1 MAADSA
7 QKTEK
12 PTPRRL
18 REARQKGQIPRSVDL
33 VQWVTLLAASFLLP
47 STMRSVLGRI
57 DDRLDAAIDLA
68 GQGETG
74 PALAAAATMAGS
86 AALGLGFLF
95 GFVMVSSIVG
105 MVLQG
110 GFVLSA
116 HPVKPKWERVS
127 PKSGLKRL
135 FSMQSVVETAKAL
148 VRLFVL
154 GLLVA
159 TVLSAAASDHLFGA
173 GLGLASSTDLLIEQ
187 ILLVLRLAAL
197 VGSVIGVAD
206 YAFQRHQ
213 AMKKLKMSKQE
224 VKEDQRRAEG
234 DPVIKN
240 RRRQAHAKLTRNQ
253 MLSAVSDATVVIVNP
268 THFAVALDYDDNG
281 SAPTVVAKGADELSW
296 RIRERAATND
306 VPIVES
312 PPLARALHASVDVGD
327 TIPESFF
334 EAVAIVLAFVM
345 RKRRNPSSV
354 NGRVSVPASK
364 IPSNLGDRPVGSAP
378 G

>member
-33 VQWVTLLAASFLLP
+33 VQWLTLLAASFLLP
-47 STMRSVLGRI
+47 ATLGGVLDRI
-57 DDRLDAAIDLA
+57 DRRLGLAIELA
-68 GQGETG
+68 GRGETG
-74 PALAAAATMAGS
+74 PALTASATMAGS
-86 AALGLGFLF
+86 ALLGLGFLF

-105 MVLQG
+105 MVVQG

-127 PKSGLKRL
+127 PKAGFKRL
-135 FSMQSVVETAKAL
+135 FSMQSVVETAKA
-148 VRLFVL
+148 VAR
-154 GLLVA
+154 LLVLA
-159 TVLSAAASDHLFGA
+159 LLVSTVLSAAASDHLFGS
-173 GLGLASSTDLLIEQ
+173 GLDLAASADLLIEQ
-187 ILLVLRLAAL
+187 LLLVIRLAAL
-197 VGSVIGVAD
+197 IGAVIGVAD

-234 DPVIKN
+234 DPAVKN

-253 MLSAVSDATVVIVNP
+253 MLSAVSDATVIIVNP
-268 THFAVALDYDDNG
+268 THYAVALTYHDDG
-281 SAPTVVAKGADELSW
+281 SAPAVVAKGTDELSW
-296 RIRERAATND
+296 RIRERAGEHE

-312 PPLARALHASVDVGD
+312 PPLARALHASVEVGES
-327 TIPESFF
+327 IPESFF

-345 RKRRNPSSV
+345 RKRRNPSTV
-354 NGRVSVPASK
+354 NGRVTVPASK
-364 IPSNLGDRPVGSAP
+364 IPPDGRRPS
-378 G
+378 